1 MTDTTQPWI
10 KDGKI
15 DPAFAEA
22 VLAVVR
28 RQERALVEFRTFAIV
43 VAIGAAVIGA
53 LFWKV
58 DSVDS
63 HVATN
68 AAALA
73 RIEEKVSGLAEDV
86 ARIEEKVSVL
96 TADIAEIKDLIR
108 SQN

>member
-1 MTDTTQPWI
+1 M
-10 KDGKI
+10 
-15 DPAFAEA
+15 
-22 VLAVVR
+22 AVVR

-63 HVATN
+63 HVSTN

-73 RIEEKVSGLAEDV
+73 RIEEKVG
-86 ARIEEKVSVL
+86 VL